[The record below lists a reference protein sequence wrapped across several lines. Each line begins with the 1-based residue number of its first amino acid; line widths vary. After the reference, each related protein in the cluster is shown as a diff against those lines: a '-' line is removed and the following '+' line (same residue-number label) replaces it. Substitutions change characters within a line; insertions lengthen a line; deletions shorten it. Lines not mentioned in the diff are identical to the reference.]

1 MRPIDATLP
10 FSIGLPIGR
19 GNADSAF
26 YTKVEQR
33 LRASIAR
40 LFTVPPPLTIIV
52 RAFDAMPGETQG
64 VTMDAIAV
72 VNRILETFL
81 RAFEAERGEVLSK
94 ADKNL
99 MKLMKHAF
107 DAGAYTMLQAVST
120 F

>member
-1 MRPIDATLP
+1 
-10 FSIGLPIGR
+10 
-19 GNADSAF
+19 
-26 YTKVEQR
+26 
-33 LRASIAR
+33 
-40 LFTVPPPLTIIV
+40 
-52 RAFDAMPGETQG
+52 
-64 VTMDAIAV
+64 MDAIAV

>member
-1 MRPIDATLP
+1 
-10 FSIGLPIGR
+10 
-19 GNADSAF
+19 
-26 YTKVEQR
+26 
-33 LRASIAR
+33 
-40 LFTVPPPLTIIV
+40 
-52 RAFDAMPGETQG
+52 
-64 VTMDAIAV
+64 MDAIAV

-99 MKLMKHAF
+99 MKHAF